1 MDFHDFCLR
10 SEHKHWH
17 RVVGEALRRGSP
29 TKMMQTH
36 REIIFLLWN
45 IAMLQEGRTFLV
57 YKTERENVCKTEE
70 CTTLAKRLKQEM
82 KSSVDPCED
91 FYEFACGN
99 WKDSAKIPTDMT
111 YMSKFAEATM
121 QMEEKMSRLLESKPL
136 NYGKKQSLEDKM
148 TILFKSCRDTP
159 VARDR
164 DIAEIKNVMKKYN
177 FGSWPSMKRQ
187 SRSRHVFT
195 KILKESGWRGLF
207 GITVD
212 VNIFDPAKYTIDMN
226 RPSWPHPLS
235 DQAFRSLSKENEAK
249 YRQYI
254 GLVIETLDS
263 RLRKHKEQLVTSI
276 FDYEEDIAYAAPAAS
291 GGATLT
297 SLKEVNKQISPEVD
311 FKDLIKHLFSTSKT
325 KRKLDDSQSVVL
337 WAQAYYKGV
346 VSVIES
352 NEPHDLFNYLG
363 WKFLSLLVKYS
374 RSDLFS
380 YYTSFLQS
388 VDPSYKQPQRPFT
401 STCIRDLM
409 DNMKY
414 AFGRMYVT
422 NYFKDTEVLK
432 EIEDVTSSLDVA
444 LKKMVN
450 KKQWL
455 DDTTKTAALLKV
467 ERMLKMIGYPEWIT
481 KPSQVEA
488 LFIHVPLFKEKEA
501 YVSMMTSIII
511 NNMNINLEKISS
523 TVNKEK
529 EWHRDPADVNG
540 EYIPQTNAI
549 GVFAGLLQKPLYTHN
564 IPVAVTMGT
573 VGWFAGHEL
582 IHALDTHGCMYDSTG
597 ALKDWRTPEVC
608 LAYQRLSEC
617 FSTQYS
623 KIYDPEAEEQLSGV
637 RTLGENIAD
646 NGGLRMAAKALKGIV
661 KSTPTTDVK
670 LPGFEKY
677 SASQMFYIAFAN
689 AQCNKMLVPA
699 MKYYIEHNPHT
710 IPKYRVNTALQ
721 NDKAFSK
728 AFKCA
733 AKTPMNISNKCVF
746 W

>member
-1 MDFHDFCLR
+1 LR
-10 SEHKHWH
+10 PSYGGSEHKHGH

-70 CTTLAKRLKQEM
+70 CTNLAKRLKQEM

-121 QMEEKMSRLLESKPL
+121 QMDEKMSRLLASRRL
-136 NYGKKQSLEDKM
+136 NYDKKQSLEDKM
-148 TILFKSCRDTP
+148 TILFKRCRETP

-164 DIAEIKNVMKKYN
+164 EIAEIKNVMKQHN
-177 FGSWPSMKRQ
+177 FGSWPLMKPK
-187 SRSRHVFT
+187 SRSKNVFT
-195 KILKESGWRGLF
+195 KMLKESGWRGLF

-212 VNIFDPAKYTIDMN
+212 VNIFHPTKYTIHMN
-226 RPSWPHPLS
+226 RPSWPYPLS
-235 DQAFRSLSKENEAK
+235 DQAFRSLSREKENEYK
-249 YRQYI
+249 QYI
-254 GLVIETLDS
+254 GRVIEALDS
-263 RLRKHKEQLVTSI
+263 KLSKHKEQLGKNI
-276 FDYEEDIAYAAPAAS
+276 FEYEEDIGYAAPAAS
-291 GGATLT
+291 GGAKLT
-297 SLKEVNKQISPEVD
+297 SLKEVNEQISPVVD
-311 FKDLIKHLFSTSKT
+311 FKDLIKHLFSTAKT

-352 NEPHDLFNYLG
+352 NEPQDLFNYLG

-380 YYTSFLQS
+380 YYTSFLES
-388 VDPSYKQPQRPFT
+388 VDPSYKKPQPPFT
-401 STCIRDLM
+401 SICIRDLM
-409 DNMKY
+409 ENMKY

-422 NYFKDTEVLK
+422 NFFKDADVLN
-432 EIEDVTSSLDVA
+432 EIKDVTSALDGA
-444 LKKMVN
+444 LKNMVN
-450 KKQWL
+450 KKNWL
-455 DDTTKTAALLKV
+455 DTPSKTAALLKI
-467 ERMLKMIGYPEWIT
+467 EKMTKMIGFPEWIMA
-481 KPSQVEA
+481 PLQVEA
-488 LFIHVPLFKEKEA
+488 LFNHVPVFKAKDS
-501 YVSMMTSIII
+501 YVNMMTSIIT
-511 NNMNINLEKISS
+511 NNVNINLERISNI
-523 TVNKEK
+523 VNKNK

-540 EYIPQTNAI
+540 EYIPRTNAI
-549 GVFAGLLQKPLYTHN
+549 GVYAGLLEKPLYTKN
-564 IPVAVTMGT
+564 LPVAVTLGT

-582 IHALDTHGCMYDSTG
+582 IHALDTHGCKYDWTG
-597 ALKDWRTPEVC
+597 ALKDWRTPDVVG
-608 LAYQRLSEC
+608 AYQRLSDC
-617 FSTQYS
+617 FSHQYS
-623 KIYDPEAEEQLSGV
+623 DIFDPEAKEQLSGV

-646 NGGLRMAAKALKGIV
+646 NGGLRVAAKALKGILR
-661 KSTPTTDVK
+661 STPATDVK
-670 LPGFEKY
+670 LPGFESY
-677 SASQMFYIAFAN
+677 SANEMFYIAFAN

-710 IPKYRVNTALQ
+710 IPKYRVNTALK
-721 NDKAFSK
+721 NNKAFSK

-733 AKTPMNISNKCVF
+733 AGTPMNISNKCVF